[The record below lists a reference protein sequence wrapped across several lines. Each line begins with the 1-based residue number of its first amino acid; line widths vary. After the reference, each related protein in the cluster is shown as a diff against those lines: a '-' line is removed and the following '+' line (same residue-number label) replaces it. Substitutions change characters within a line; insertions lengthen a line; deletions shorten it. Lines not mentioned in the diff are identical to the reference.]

1 MSIQTPLLKAC
12 EIHKTFAKPRRLEVL
27 KGINLEVYPGETIA
41 IVGKSGEGKSTLLN
55 ILGTLEKPTS
65 GSLFIDDEAVSLMNV
80 SRIRGQKLGFV
91 FQSFHLLEDYTVM
104 ENILFPAAIAR
115 VATGRGTDAYKRAEE
130 LLELVGL
137 TERKDYSAKLLSG
150 GEKQRVAIARAFLN
164 NPSIILADEPTGNL
178 DEETSAAIHRMLF
191 NFAAQGKACI
201 IVTHSTKLANECSR
215 TITLKGGSLAAD
227 SMQITEIDRIQI
239 R

>member
-1 MSIQTPLLKAC
+1 MSKSEAPLLKAV
-12 EIHKTFAKPRRLEVL
+12 EIHKAFRAPRHLQVL
-27 KGINLEVYPGETIA
+27 KGVNLEVYPGETIA
-41 IVGKSGEGKSTLLN
+41 VVGKSGEGKSTLLN

-65 GSLFIDDEAVSLMNV
+65 GSLFIGAEEVSLMNV

-104 ENILFPAAIAR
+104 ENILFPALIAR
-115 VATGRGTDAYKRAEE
+115 EATGRGSAAYKRAEE

-137 TERKDYSAKLLSG
+137 MERKDYSAKLLSG

-178 DEETSAAIHRMLF
+178 DEETSEAIHSMLF
-191 NFAAQGKACI
+191 NFAKQGKACI
-201 IVTHSTKLANECSR
+201 IVTHSTKLAKECSR
-215 TITLKGGSLAAD
+215 TITLSGGSLAAD
-227 SMQITEIDRIQI
+227 PMQSADTPA
-239 R
+239 